1 MKISSIKSHV
11 LRYELD
17 KELGYSQQYY
27 KHRTAHLVEIE
38 TDEGITGW
46 GECFGPGNIALA
58 NKYIVEKVIQPL
70 IIGED
75 PINKE
80 YIWHKVYNLLRD
92 SGQKGM
98 PIQALSGIDIAL
110 WDILAKKAK
119 LPLYQLLGGK
129 TNNKIPVYGYGMMLQ
144 KKSVEELCELFK
156 KEANQIKEKNF
167 KAMKMKV
174 GLGPKEDLKLVSA
187 VREAIGDDFKLMVDA
202 NHAYNK
208 NDALYVGR
216 GLDEME
222 IYWFEEPVAPEDY
235 DGYKELK
242 EKLKTNIAGGEAE
255 FTKYGWNQL
264 IKNNCIDIA
273 QPEVCGLG
281 GITEYLKV
289 SALAQSNFI
298 PIVNHVWGS
307 ALSVAVNL
315 HLLTS
320 LPDMPGGLF
329 PAKSMLEFDTTE
341 KNIFITDLAEEKFS
355 ILGSISARRHLY
367 FSKTNSVHVFAQ
379 RILHLSLN
387 SEFCWECCSTSS
399 PR

>member
-1 MKISSIKSHV
+1 M
-11 LRYELD
+11 D

-129 TNNKIPVYGYGMMLQ
+129 TNSKIPVYGYGMMLQ

-187 VREAIGDDFKLMVDA
+187 VREVIGNDFKLMVDA

-341 KNIFITDLAEEKFS
+341 KNIFITELAEEKFS
-355 ILGSISARRHLY
+355 IFDQVKNEDG
-367 FSKTNSVHVFAQ
+367 FASPLEN
-379 RILHLSLN
+379 IGIGIN
-387 SEFCWECCSTSS
+387 PKKEFIKEYEYNG
-399 PR
+399 

>member
-1 MKISSIKSHV
+1 MKITSIKSHV

-27 KHRTAHLVEIE
+27 KHRTAHLVEVE

-70 IIGED
+70 IKGDD
-75 PINKE
+75 PLKKE

-110 WDILAKKAK
+110 WDILAKKSN

-129 TNNKIPVYGYGMMLQ
+129 TNDKIPVYGYGMMLQ
-144 KKSVEELCELFK
+144 KKTVDELCELFK
-156 KEANQIKEKNF
+156 NEASQIKEKNF
-167 KAMKMKV
+167 KAMKMKI
-174 GLGPKEDLKLVSA
+174 GMGPKEDLKLVSA
-187 VREAIGDDFKLMVDA
+187 VRDTIGSEFKLMVDA

-216 GLDEME
+216 GLDEMN

-235 DGYKELK
+235 ESYKELK

-315 HLLTS
+315 HLLTT

-329 PAKSMLEFDTTE
+329 PTKSMLEFDTTE

-355 ILGSISARRHLY
+355 ILDQVKNKNGFASPLENIGIGISPNKDFIKKY
-367 FSKTNSVHVFAQ
+367 EYNG
-379 RILHLSLN
+379 
-387 SEFCWECCSTSS
+387 
-399 PR
+399 

>member
-1 MKISSIKSHV
+1 MKITSIKSHV

-27 KHRTAHLVEIE
+27 KHRTAHLVEVE

-144 KKSVEELCELFK
+144 KKTVEELCELFK

-174 GLGPKEDLKLVSA
+174 GLGPKDDLKLVSA
-187 VREAIGDDFKLMVDA
+187 VREAIGDNFKLMVDA

-216 GLDEME
+216 GLDEMD

-235 DGYKELK
+235 DSYKELK

-281 GITEYLKV
+281 GITEYLKI
-289 SALAQSNFI
+289 SALAQANFI

-329 PAKSMLEFDTTE
+329 PTKSMLEFDTTE

-355 ILGSISARRHLY
+355 ILDQVKEKNG
-367 FSKTNSVHVFAQ
+367 FA
-379 RILHLSLN
+379 
-387 SEFCWECCSTSS
+387 S
-399 PR
+399 PLENIGIGINPKKDFIKEYEYNG

>member
-1 MKISSIKSHV
+1 MKISSIKSHI

-27 KHRTAHLVEIE
+27 KHRTVHLVEIE

-70 IIGED
+70 ITGED

-329 PAKSMLEFDTTE
+329 PTKSMLEFDTTE

-355 ILGSISARRHLY
+355 ILDQVKDKDG
-367 FSKTNSVHVFAQ
+367 FASPLEN
-379 RILHLSLN
+379 IGIGIN
-387 SEFCWECCSTSS
+387 PKKEFIKEYEYNG
-399 PR
+399 

>member
-27 KHRTAHLVEIE
+27 KYRTAHLVEIE

-92 SGQKGM
+92 SGQKRM

-187 VREAIGDDFKLMVDA
+187 VREAIGNNFKLMVDA

-208 NDALYVGR
+208 NDALYVGK

-242 EKLKTNIAGGEAE
+242 KKLKTNIAGGEAE

-315 HLLTS
+315 HLLTC

-329 PAKSMLEFDTTE
+329 PTKSMLEFDTTE

-355 ILGSISARRHLY
+355 ILDQVKDKNG
-367 FSKTNSVHVFAQ
+367 FA
-379 RILHLSLN
+379 
-387 SEFCWECCSTSS
+387 S
-399 PR
+399 PLENIGIGINPKKDFIKEYEYNG

>member
-1 MKISSIKSHV
+1 MKITSIKSHV

-27 KHRTAHLVEIE
+27 KHRTAHLVEVE

-70 IIGED
+70 IKGDD
-75 PINKE
+75 PLKKE
-80 YIWHKVYNLLRD
+80 NIWHKVYNLLRD

-110 WDILAKKAK
+110 WDILAKKSN

-129 TNNKIPVYGYGMMLQ
+129 TNDKIPVYGYGMMLQ
-144 KKSVEELCELFK
+144 KKTVDELCELFK
-156 KEANQIKEKNF
+156 NEANQIKEKNF
-167 KAMKMKV
+167 KAMKMKI
-174 GLGPKEDLKLVSA
+174 GMGPKEDLKLVSA
-187 VREAIGDDFKLMVDA
+187 VRDTIGSEFKLMVDA

-208 NDALYVGR
+208 NDALYVGK
-216 GLDEME
+216 GLDEMN

-264 IKNNCIDIA
+264 LKNNCIDIA

-329 PAKSMLEFDTTE
+329 PSKSMLEFDTTE

-355 ILGSISARRHLY
+355 ILDQVKNKNG
-367 FSKTNSVHVFAQ
+367 FA
-379 RILHLSLN
+379 
-387 SEFCWECCSTSS
+387 S
-399 PR
+399 PLENIGIGINPNKDFIKKYEYNG

>member
-1 MKISSIKSHV
+1 MKINSIKSHV
-11 LRYELD
+11 LRYELEN
-17 KELGYSQQYY
+17 ELGYSQQYY
-27 KHRTAHLVEIE
+27 KHRTAHLVEVE

-174 GLGPKEDLKLVSA
+174 GLGPKDDLKLVSA
-187 VREAIGDDFKLMVDA
+187 VREAIGDNFKLMVDA

-216 GLDEME
+216 GLDEMD

-235 DGYKELK
+235 DSYKELK

-281 GITEYLKV
+281 GITEYLKI
-289 SALAQSNFI
+289 SALAQANFI

-329 PAKSMLEFDTTE
+329 PTKSMLEFDTTE

-355 ILGSISARRHLY
+355 ILDQVKDKNG
-367 FSKTNSVHVFAQ
+367 FA
-379 RILHLSLN
+379 
-387 SEFCWECCSTSS
+387 S
-399 PR
+399 PLENIGIGINPKKDFIKEYEYNG

>member
-174 GLGPKEDLKLVSA
+174 GLGPKKDLKLVSA

-329 PAKSMLEFDTTE
+329 PTKSMLEFDTTE

-355 ILGSISARRHLY
+355 ILDQVKDKDG
-367 FSKTNSVHVFAQ
+367 FASPLEN
-379 RILHLSLN
+379 IGIGIN
-387 SEFCWECCSTSS
+387 PKKEFIKEYEYNG
-399 PR
+399 

>member
-1 MKISSIKSHV
+1 MKITSIKSHV

-27 KHRTAHLVEIE
+27 KHRTAHLVEVE

-70 IIGED
+70 IKGDD
-75 PINKE
+75 PLKKE

-110 WDILAKKAK
+110 WDILAKKSN

-129 TNNKIPVYGYGMMLQ
+129 TNDKIPVYGYGMMLQ
-144 KKSVEELCELFK
+144 KKTVQELCELFK
-156 KEANQIKEKNF
+156 NEASQIKEKNF
-167 KAMKMKV
+167 KAMKMKI
-174 GLGPKEDLKLVSA
+174 GIGPKEDLKLVSA
-187 VREAIGDDFKLMVDA
+187 VRDTIGSEFKLMVDA

-208 NDALYVGR
+208 NDALYVGK
-216 GLDEME
+216 GLDEMN

-315 HLLTS
+315 HLLTT

-329 PAKSMLEFDTTE
+329 PTKSMLEFDTTE

-355 ILGSISARRHLY
+355 ILDQVKNKNG
-367 FSKTNSVHVFAQ
+367 FA
-379 RILHLSLN
+379 
-387 SEFCWECCSTSS
+387 S
-399 PR
+399 PLENIGIGINPNKDFIKKYEYNG

>member
-1 MKISSIKSHV
+1 VKISSIKSHV

-129 TNNKIPVYGYGMMLQ
+129 TNSKIPVYGYGMMLQ

-187 VREAIGDDFKLMVDA
+187 VREVIGNDFKLMVDA

-355 ILGSISARRHLY
+355 ILDQVKDKDGFATPLENIGIGINPLSFEKQSFSI
-367 FSKTNSVHVFAQ
+367 VQ
-379 RILHLSLN
+379 
-387 SEFCWECCSTSS
+387 
-399 PR
+399 

>member
-1 MKISSIKSHV
+1 MKITSIKSHV

-27 KHRTAHLVEIE
+27 KHRTAHLVEVE

-70 IIGED
+70 IKGD
-75 PINKE
+75 NPLKKE

-110 WDILAKKAK
+110 WDILAKKSN

-129 TNNKIPVYGYGMMLQ
+129 TNDKIPVYGYGMMLQ
-144 KKSVEELCELFK
+144 KKTVQELCELFK
-156 KEANQIKEKNF
+156 NEASQIKEKNF
-167 KAMKMKV
+167 KAMKMKI
-174 GLGPKEDLKLVSA
+174 GMGPKEDLKLVSA
-187 VREAIGDDFKLMVDA
+187 VRDTIGSEFKLMVDA

-208 NDALYVGR
+208 NDALYVGK
-216 GLDEME
+216 GLDEMN

-235 DGYKELK
+235 DSYKELK

-315 HLLTS
+315 HLLTT

-329 PAKSMLEFDTTE
+329 PTKSMLEFDTTE

-355 ILGSISARRHLY
+355 ILDQVKNKNG
-367 FSKTNSVHVFAQ
+367 FA
-379 RILHLSLN
+379 
-387 SEFCWECCSTSS
+387 S
-399 PR
+399 PLENIGIGINPNKDFIKKYEYNG

>member
-1 MKISSIKSHV
+1 MKITSIKSHV

-27 KHRTAHLVEIE
+27 KHRTAHLVEVE

-58 NKYIVEKVIQPL
+58 NKYIVEKVIQPFIKGDNPL
-70 IIGED
+70 K
-75 PINKE
+75 KE

-110 WDILAKKAK
+110 WDILAKKSN

-129 TNNKIPVYGYGMMLQ
+129 TNDKIPVYGYGMMLQ
-144 KKSVEELCELFK
+144 KKTVEELCELFK
-156 KEANQIKEKNF
+156 NEASQIKEKNF
-167 KAMKMKV
+167 KAMKMKI
-174 GLGPKEDLKLVSA
+174 GMGPKEDLKLVSA
-187 VREAIGDDFKLMVDA
+187 VRDTIGSEFKLMVDA

-216 GLDEME
+216 GLDEMN

-235 DGYKELK
+235 ESYKELK
-242 EKLKTNIAGGEAE
+242 QKLKTNIAGGEAE

-264 IKNNCIDIA
+264 LKNNCIDIA

-315 HLLTS
+315 HLLTT

-329 PAKSMLEFDTTE
+329 PTKSMLEFDTTE

-355 ILGSISARRHLY
+355 ILDQVKNKNG
-367 FSKTNSVHVFAQ
+367 FA
-379 RILHLSLN
+379 
-387 SEFCWECCSTSS
+387 S
-399 PR
+399 PLENIGIGINPNKDFIKKYEYNG

>member
-129 TNNKIPVYGYGMMLQ
+129 TNSKIPVYGYGMMLQ

-187 VREAIGDDFKLMVDA
+187 VREAIGDNFKLMVDA

-208 NDALYVGR
+208 NDALYVGK

-355 ILGSISARRHLY
+355 ILDQVKDRDG
-367 FSKTNSVHVFAQ
+367 FA
-379 RILHLSLN
+379 
-387 SEFCWECCSTSS
+387 S
-399 PR
+399 PLENIGIGINPKKDFIKEYEYNG

>member
-1 MKISSIKSHV
+1 MKITSIKSHV

-27 KHRTAHLVEIE
+27 KHRTAHLVEVE

-70 IIGED
+70 IKGDD
-75 PINKE
+75 PLKKE
-80 YIWHKVYNLLRD
+80 NIWHKVYNLLRD

-110 WDILAKKAK
+110 WDILAKKSN

-129 TNNKIPVYGYGMMLQ
+129 TNDKIPVYGYGMMLQ
-144 KKSVEELCELFK
+144 KKTVEELCELFK
-156 KEANQIKEKNF
+156 NEASQIKEKNF
-167 KAMKMKV
+167 KAMKMKI
-174 GLGPKEDLKLVSA
+174 GIGPKEDLKLVSA
-187 VREAIGDDFKLMVDA
+187 VRDAIGSEFKLMVDA

-208 NDALYVGR
+208 NDALYVGK
-216 GLDEME
+216 GLDEMN

-235 DGYKELK
+235 DSYKELK

-315 HLLTS
+315 HLLTT

-329 PAKSMLEFDTTE
+329 PTKSMLEFDTTE

-355 ILGSISARRHLY
+355 ILDQVKNKNG
-367 FSKTNSVHVFAQ
+367 FA
-379 RILHLSLN
+379 
-387 SEFCWECCSTSS
+387 S
-399 PR
+399 PLENIGIGINPNKDFIKKYEYNG

>member
-1 MKISSIKSHV
+1 MKITSIKSHV

-27 KHRTAHLVEIE
+27 KHRTAHLVEVE

-70 IIGED
+70 IKGDD
-75 PINKE
+75 PLKKE

-110 WDILAKKAK
+110 WDILAKKSN

-129 TNNKIPVYGYGMMLQ
+129 TNDKIPVYGYGMMLQ
-144 KKSVEELCELFK
+144 KKTVDELCELFK
-156 KEANQIKEKNF
+156 NEANQIKEKNF
-167 KAMKMKV
+167 KAMKMKI
-174 GLGPKEDLKLVSA
+174 GMGPKEDLKLVSA
-187 VREAIGDDFKLMVDA
+187 VRDTIGSEFKLMVDA

-216 GLDEME
+216 GLDEMN

-315 HLLTS
+315 HLLTT

-329 PAKSMLEFDTTE
+329 PTKSMLEFDTTE

-355 ILGSISARRHLY
+355 ILDQVKNKNG
-367 FSKTNSVHVFAQ
+367 FA
-379 RILHLSLN
+379 
-387 SEFCWECCSTSS
+387 S
-399 PR
+399 PLENIGIGINPNKDFIKKYEYNG

>member
-1 MKISSIKSHV
+1 VKISSIKSHV

-187 VREAIGDDFKLMVDA
+187 VREVIGDNFKLMVDA

-355 ILGSISARRHLY
+355 ILDQVKDEDG
-367 FSKTNSVHVFAQ
+367 FA
-379 RILHLSLN
+379 
-387 SEFCWECCSTSS
+387 S
-399 PR
+399 PLENIGIGINPKKDFIKEYEYNG

>member
-1 MKISSIKSHV
+1 MKITSIKSHV
-11 LRYELD
+11 LRYELE

-27 KHRTAHLVEIE
+27 KYRTTHLVEIE

-58 NKYIVEKVIQPL
+58 NKFIVEKVIQPL
-70 IIGED
+70 IKGED
-75 PINKE
+75 PTNKE

-98 PIQALSGIDIAL
+98 PIQALSGVDIAL
-110 WDILAKKAK
+110 WDILSKKAK
-119 LPLYQLLGGK
+119 LPLYQLVGGK
-129 TNNKIPVYGYGMMLQ
+129 TNDKIPVYGYGMMLQ
-144 KKSVEELCELFK
+144 KKSVSELIELFK
-156 KEANQIKEKNF
+156 DEAKKIKEKKF
-167 KAMKMKV
+167 KAMKMKI
-174 GLGPKEDLKLVSA
+174 GLGPTEDLKLVKA
-187 VREAIGDDFKLMVDA
+187 VRDEIGKDFKLMVDA
-202 NHAYNK
+202 NHAYNV
-208 NDALYVGR
+208 NDAMYVGK
-216 GLDEME
+216 GLDEMD

-242 EKLKTNIAGGEAE
+242 DNLKTNIAGGEAE

-264 IKNNCIDIA
+264 IKNRCIDIA

-289 SALAQSNFI
+289 SALAQSNFV
-298 PIVNHVWGS
+298 PIINHVWGS

-320 LPDMPGGLF
+320 MPDMPGGLF
-329 PAKSMLEFDTTE
+329 PSKPMLEFDTTS

-355 ILGSISARRHLY
+355 ILDQVKNNDG
-367 FSKTNSVHVFAQ
+367 FA
-379 RILHLSLN
+379 
-387 SEFCWECCSTSS
+387 S
-399 PR
+399 PLEAIGIGINPNKDFIKKYEIKE

>member
-1 MKISSIKSHV
+1 VKISSIKSHI

-129 TNNKIPVYGYGMMLQ
+129 TNSKIPVYGYGMMLQ

-242 EKLKTNIAGGEAE
+242 ERLKTNIAGGEAE

-329 PAKSMLEFDTTE
+329 PTKSMLEFDTTE

-355 ILGSISARRHLY
+355 ILDQVKDKDG
-367 FSKTNSVHVFAQ
+367 FA
-379 RILHLSLN
+379 
-387 SEFCWECCSTSS
+387 S
-399 PR
+399 PLENIGIGINPKKDFIKEYEYNG

>member
-1 MKISSIKSHV
+1 MKITSIKSHV

-27 KHRTAHLVEIE
+27 KHRTAHLVEVE

-70 IIGED
+70 IKGD
-75 PINKE
+75 NPLKKE

-110 WDILAKKAK
+110 WDILAKKSN

-129 TNNKIPVYGYGMMLQ
+129 TNDKIPVYGYGMMLQ
-144 KKSVEELCELFK
+144 KKTVEELCELFK
-156 KEANQIKEKNF
+156 NEASQIKEKNF
-167 KAMKMKV
+167 KAMKMKI
-174 GLGPKEDLKLVSA
+174 GMGPKEDLKLVSA
-187 VREAIGDDFKLMVDA
+187 VRDTIGSEFKLMVDA

-208 NDALYVGR
+208 NDALYVGK
-216 GLDEME
+216 GLDEMN

-264 IKNNCIDIA
+264 LKNNCIDIA

-281 GITEYLKV
+281 GISEYLKV

-315 HLLTS
+315 HLLTT

-329 PAKSMLEFDTTE
+329 PTKSMLEFDTTE

-355 ILGSISARRHLY
+355 ILDQVKNKNG
-367 FSKTNSVHVFAQ
+367 FA
-379 RILHLSLN
+379 
-387 SEFCWECCSTSS
+387 S
-399 PR
+399 PLENIGIGINPNKDFIKKYEYNG

>member
-1 MKISSIKSHV
+1 MKITSIKSHV

-27 KHRTAHLVEIE
+27 KHRTAHLVEVE

-70 IIGED
+70 IKGDD
-75 PINKE
+75 PLKKE

-110 WDILAKKAK
+110 WDILAKKSN

-129 TNNKIPVYGYGMMLQ
+129 TNDKIPVYGYGMMLQ
-144 KKSVEELCELFK
+144 KKTVDELCELFK
-156 KEANQIKEKNF
+156 NEASQIKEKNF
-167 KAMKMKV
+167 KAMKMKI
-174 GLGPKEDLKLVSA
+174 GMGPKEDLKLVSA
-187 VREAIGDDFKLMVDA
+187 VRDAIGSEFKLMVDA

-216 GLDEME
+216 GLDEMN

-235 DGYKELK
+235 DSYKELK
-242 EKLKTNIAGGEAE
+242 QKLKTNIAGGEAE

-315 HLLTS
+315 HLLTT

-329 PAKSMLEFDTTE
+329 PTKSMLEFDTTE

-355 ILGSISARRHLY
+355 ILDQVKNKNG
-367 FSKTNSVHVFAQ
+367 FA
-379 RILHLSLN
+379 
-387 SEFCWECCSTSS
+387 S
-399 PR
+399 PLENIGIGINPNKDFIKKYEYNG

>member
-1 MKISSIKSHV
+1 MKITSIKSHV

-27 KHRTAHLVEIE
+27 KHRTAHLVEVE

-70 IIGED
+70 IKGDD
-75 PINKE
+75 PLKKE

-110 WDILAKKAK
+110 WDILAKKSN

-129 TNNKIPVYGYGMMLQ
+129 TNDKIPVYGYGMMLQ
-144 KKSVEELCELFK
+144 KKTVDELCELFK
-156 KEANQIKEKNF
+156 NEASQIKEKNF
-167 KAMKMKV
+167 KAMKMKI
-174 GLGPKEDLKLVSA
+174 GMGPKEDLKLVSA
-187 VREAIGDDFKLMVDA
+187 VRDAIGSEFKLMVDA

-208 NDALYVGR
+208 NDALYVGK
-216 GLDEME
+216 GLDEMN

-235 DGYKELK
+235 DSYKELK

-315 HLLTS
+315 HLLTT

-329 PAKSMLEFDTTE
+329 PTKSMLEFDTTE

-355 ILGSISARRHLY
+355 ILDQVKNKNG
-367 FSKTNSVHVFAQ
+367 FA
-379 RILHLSLN
+379 
-387 SEFCWECCSTSS
+387 S
-399 PR
+399 PLENIGIGINPNKDFIKKYEYNG

>member
-1 MKISSIKSHV
+1 MKITSIKSHV

-27 KHRTAHLVEIE
+27 KHRTAHLVEVE

-70 IIGED
+70 IKGDD
-75 PINKE
+75 PLKKE
-80 YIWHKVYNLLRD
+80 NIWHKVYNLLRD

-110 WDILAKKAK
+110 WDILAKKSN

-129 TNNKIPVYGYGMMLQ
+129 TNDKIPVYGYGMMLQ
-144 KKSVEELCELFK
+144 KKTVDELCELFK
-156 KEANQIKEKNF
+156 NEANQIKEKNF
-167 KAMKMKV
+167 KAMKMKI
-174 GLGPKEDLKLVSA
+174 GMGPKEDLKLVSA
-187 VREAIGDDFKLMVDA
+187 VRDTIGSEFKLMVDA

-216 GLDEME
+216 GLDEMN

-235 DGYKELK
+235 ESYKELK

-315 HLLTS
+315 HLLTT

-329 PAKSMLEFDTTE
+329 PTKSMLEFDTTE

-355 ILGSISARRHLY
+355 ILDQVKNKNG
-367 FSKTNSVHVFAQ
+367 FA
-379 RILHLSLN
+379 
-387 SEFCWECCSTSS
+387 S
-399 PR
+399 PLENIGIGINPNKDFIKKYEYNG

>member
-129 TNNKIPVYGYGMMLQ
+129 TNSKIPVYGYGMMLQ

-329 PAKSMLEFDTTE
+329 PTKSMLEFDTTE

-355 ILGSISARRHLY
+355 ILDQVKDKNG
-367 FSKTNSVHVFAQ
+367 FA
-379 RILHLSLN
+379 
-387 SEFCWECCSTSS
+387 S
-399 PR
+399 PLENIGIGINPKKDFIKEYEYNG

>member
-75 PINKE
+75 PTNKE

-242 EKLKTNIAGGEAE
+242 ERLKTNIAGGEAE

-329 PAKSMLEFDTTE
+329 PTKSMLEFDTTE

-355 ILGSISARRHLY
+355 ILDQVKDKDG
-367 FSKTNSVHVFAQ
+367 FATPLEN
-379 RILHLSLN
+379 IGIGIN
-387 SEFCWECCSTSS
+387 PKKDFIKEYEYNA
-399 PR
+399 

>member
-1 MKISSIKSHV
+1 MKITSIKSHV

-27 KHRTAHLVEIE
+27 KHRTAHLVEVE

-70 IIGED
+70 IKGDD
-75 PINKE
+75 PLKKE

-110 WDILAKKAK
+110 WDILAKKSN

-129 TNNKIPVYGYGMMLQ
+129 TNDKIPVYGYGMMLQ
-144 KKSVEELCELFK
+144 KKTVQELCELFK
-156 KEANQIKEKNF
+156 NEASQIKEKNF
-167 KAMKMKV
+167 KAMKMKI
-174 GLGPKEDLKLVSA
+174 GMGPKEDLKMVSA
-187 VREAIGDDFKLMVDA
+187 VRDTIGSEFKFMVDA

-208 NDALYVGR
+208 NDALYVGK
-216 GLDEME
+216 GLDEMN

-264 IKNNCIDIA
+264 LKNNCIDIA

-315 HLLTS
+315 HLLTT

-329 PAKSMLEFDTTE
+329 PTKSMLEFDTTE

-355 ILGSISARRHLY
+355 ILDQVKNKNG
-367 FSKTNSVHVFAQ
+367 FA
-379 RILHLSLN
+379 
-387 SEFCWECCSTSS
+387 S
-399 PR
+399 PLENIGIGINPNKDFIKKYEYNG

>member
-1 MKISSIKSHV
+1 MKIISIKSHV

-27 KHRTAHLVEIE
+27 KHRTAHLVEVE

-70 IIGED
+70 IKGDD
-75 PINKE
+75 PLNKE

-110 WDILAKKAK
+110 WDILAKKSN

-129 TNNKIPVYGYGMMLQ
+129 TNDKIPVYGYGMMLQ
-144 KKSVEELCELFK
+144 KKTVQELCELFK
-156 KEANQIKEKNF
+156 NEASQIKEKNF
-167 KAMKMKV
+167 KAMKMKI
-174 GLGPKEDLKLVSA
+174 GMGPKEDLKLVSA
-187 VREAIGDDFKLMVDA
+187 VRDTIGSEFKLMVDA

-208 NDALYVGR
+208 NDALYVGK
-216 GLDEME
+216 GLDEMN

-264 IKNNCIDIA
+264 LKNNCIDIA

-315 HLLTS
+315 HLLTT

-329 PAKSMLEFDTTE
+329 PTKSMLEFDTTE

-355 ILGSISARRHLY
+355 ILDQVKNKNG
-367 FSKTNSVHVFAQ
+367 FA
-379 RILHLSLN
+379 
-387 SEFCWECCSTSS
+387 S
-399 PR
+399 PLENIGIGINPNKDFIKKYEYNG

>member
-1 MKISSIKSHV
+1 MKINSIKSHV

-27 KHRTAHLVEIE
+27 KHRTAHLVEVQ

-144 KKSVEELCELFK
+144 KKTVEELCELFK

-174 GLGPKEDLKLVSA
+174 GLGPKDDLKLVSA
-187 VREAIGDDFKLMVDA
+187 VREAIGDNFKLMVDA

-216 GLDEME
+216 GLDEMD

-235 DGYKELK
+235 DSYRELK
-242 EKLKTNIAGGEAE
+242 DKLKTNIAGGEAE

-281 GITEYLKV
+281 GITEYLKI
-289 SALAQSNFI
+289 SALAQANFI
-298 PIVNHVWGS
+298 PIINHVWGS

-329 PAKSMLEFDTTE
+329 PTKSMLEFDTTE

-355 ILGSISARRHLY
+355 ILDQVKDKNGYA
-367 FSKTNSVHVFAQ
+367 
-379 RILHLSLN
+379 
-387 SEFCWECCSTSS
+387 S
-399 PR
+399 PLENIGIGINPKKDFIKEYEYNG

>member
-1 MKISSIKSHV
+1 MKITSIKSHV

-27 KHRTAHLVEIE
+27 KHRTAHLVEVE

-70 IIGED
+70 IKGDD
-75 PINKE
+75 PLNKE

-110 WDILAKKAK
+110 WDILAKKSN

-129 TNNKIPVYGYGMMLQ
+129 TNDKIPVYGYGMMLQ
-144 KKSVEELCELFK
+144 KKTVDELCELFK
-156 KEANQIKEKNF
+156 NEASQIKEKNF
-167 KAMKMKV
+167 KAMKMKI
-174 GLGPKEDLKLVSA
+174 GMGPKEDLKLVSA
-187 VREAIGDDFKLMVDA
+187 VRDTIGSEFKLMVDA

-208 NDALYVGR
+208 NDALYVGK
-216 GLDEME
+216 GLDEMN

-235 DGYKELK
+235 DSYKELK

-264 IKNNCIDIA
+264 LKNNCIDIA

-315 HLLTS
+315 HLLTT

-329 PAKSMLEFDTTE
+329 PTKSMLEFDTTE

-355 ILGSISARRHLY
+355 ILDQVKNKNG
-367 FSKTNSVHVFAQ
+367 FA
-379 RILHLSLN
+379 
-387 SEFCWECCSTSS
+387 S
-399 PR
+399 PLENIGIGINPNKDFIKKYEYNG

>member
-129 TNNKIPVYGYGMMLQ
+129 TNSKIPVYGYGMMLQ

-187 VREAIGDDFKLMVDA
+187 VRDAIGDDFKLMVDA

-329 PAKSMLEFDTTE
+329 PTKSMLEFDTTE

-355 ILGSISARRHLY
+355 ILDQVKDKDG
-367 FSKTNSVHVFAQ
+367 FASPLEN
-379 RILHLSLN
+379 IGIGIN
-387 SEFCWECCSTSS
+387 PKKEFIKEYEYNG
-399 PR
+399 